1 MHDARNGLK
10 CGKIKHWNMSWTCFE
25 AFTTGRSDISAGIL
39 RKLYMYRQGMKR
51 SARREEM
58 I

>member
-1 MHDARNGLK
+1 
-10 CGKIKHWNMSWTCFE
+10 MSWTCFE
-25 AFTTGRSDISAGIL
+25 VFTTGRKNISAGIS
-39 RKLYMYRQGMKR
+39 RKLYMYRLGIKR